1 MSNLADLLNKI
12 GIVAGIKEDN
22 EEFKALV
29 QNKALATT
37 NVLDDLGK
45 LFDDALDGELLS
57 VEAAKN
63 NEDLKNHFFAT
74 FANGI
79 DSEIDNAIKALG
91 IDDETVTL
99 LKNTDSSFKKISLL
113 PTRLKSKYEALI
125 EEAKKGENTPEDI
138 EKLNTEIGKLNDE
151 LSGLKD
157 TTVDKEFHENTIS
170 SHASALKNMNV
181 KNLLAARKL
190 TTTLPRNV
198 AIEAAISVFN
208 AELKAKGITLN
219 DDLQLKSSDGSLDYF
234 DKNNK
239 KVEIGDFVDSLLA
252 ENKLLEVSPP
262 AGGGNPPPA
271 PLPGDPPPPTVPNAF
286 TEHADEV
293 EEHFASKP

>member
-1 MSNLADLLNKI
+1 MNLADLLNKL
-12 GIVAGIKEDN
+12 GVTAGIKDDN

-29 QNKALATT
+29 QVKELAKT
-37 NVLDDLGK
+37 NVPDDLAKLFETALDD
-45 LFDDALDGELLS
+45 ELLS

-125 EEAKKGENTPEDI
+125 EEAKKGDKTPEDI
-138 EKLNTEIGKLNDE
+138 EKLNGEITKLNEE
-151 LSGLKD
+151 LSGIKD
-157 TTVDKEFHENTIS
+157 TTVDKEFHENAIS
-170 SHASALKNMNV
+170 SHATAMKNMNV

-198 AIEAAISVFN
+198 AIEAAMSVFN
-208 AELKAKGITLN
+208 SELKAKGITLN
-219 DDLQLKSSDGSLDYF
+219 DELQLKSSDGTLDYF

-252 ENKLLEVSPP
+252 ENKLLEVSPTGKP
-262 AGGGNPPPA
+262 TPLGPIDGPTPA
-271 PLPGDPPPPTVPNAF
+271 PPTGPNAF

-293 EEHFASKP
+293 EELMTPKT